1 MKNSLS
7 LTNKS
12 NGIFEKDSNDLK
24 DNNVIKIL
32 VDDIGTEVN
41 EQIVVGWAKQNN
53 ATDLF
58 VKLWNVYN
66 ELYKLCGNVNPIIAY
81 IQAAIETNFGEFKGE
96 LKEEFNNPYGIK
108 EFKYDDE
115 GVLIEEYTRFNS
127 WEEGVEA
134 HLDHLA
140 LYFGADGY
148 PKENSKDSRHFY
160 YLYGICSNISDLQG
174 KWNSKKGYSNKILD
188 EIKNIY
194 TNNYRVINELD
205 IINNLE
211 NENKVLKEK
220 LNKYEKLVD
229 DLKKILNCK
238 IE

>member
-1 MKNSLS
+1 MENSLNS
-7 LTNKS
+7 VNKS
-12 NGIFEKDSNDLK
+12 KNTLKKNNDKLNDYNK
-24 DNNVIKIL
+24 IKIL
-32 VDDIGTEVN
+32 VDDISMEVN
-41 EQIVVGWAKQNN
+41 EDVIVEWAKKNK

-58 VKLWNVYN
+58 VRLWNVYN
-66 ELYKLCGNVNPIIAY
+66 ELYKLCGNINPVIAY

-115 GVLIEEYTRFNS
+115 GVLTEEYTRFNS

-140 LYFGADGY
+140 LYFGAEGY
-148 PKENSKDSRHFY
+148 PKEDSKDSRHFY

-174 KWNSKKGYSNKILD
+174 KWNSRKGYSNRILD

-194 TNNYRVINELD
+194 TNNYRVINESD
-205 IINNLE
+205 IINSLE
-211 NENKVLKEK
+211 NENRILKEK
-220 LNKYEKLVD
+220 LSRYEKLID
-229 DLKKILNCK
+229 NLRDILNC
-238 IE
+238 EME